1 MLYGF
6 RAALIAGAG
15 RTAPEQ
21 TTMTTSPAPLTA
33 AQALLHE
40 SDAIAG
46 AILAD
51 VQGGEPALDL
61 AGLVAAQR
69 RLLATLEAQLGELER
84 AGRQLT
90 VPAPKRRKQTL
101 EA

>member
-15 RTAPEQ
+15 RAAPEQ

-51 VQGGEPALDL
+51 VQGGEPRSTSPASWPLTSL
-61 AGLVAAQR
+61 AGDARGAAR
-69 RLLATLEAQLGELER
+69 RT
-84 AGRQLT
+84 
-90 VPAPKRRKQTL
+90 
-101 EA
+101 